1 MPPAPPLTPVV
12 LAHGLLGVGDVG
24 VGPLRLSYFHKI
36 DRAVAARGHPVITP
50 RVHPTGGIE
59 TRAAQLKQ
67 QILRSLDD
75 LHRRG
80 KLPAGGKCVV
90 IGHSMGGLDAR
101 FMLTHLGMA
110 DRVSALVT
118 VATPHRGSPFADWTL
133 RHFDARLGIAR
144 RAAFFGLDM
153 RAWADLTGDFCR
165 RFNAITPDAPG
176 VAYLSVGAGRP
187 TLRTSPF
194 LMVSQKIIEA
204 AEGLNDGLVS
214 VASARWG
221 EYLGTWPADHLHTIN
236 KRFVFER
243 AGDRTGD
250 ITPRYLEILDT
261 LAGRGLLQAGP
272 QRGPG
277 RVVRTPGPEPRCGPA
292 S

>member
-1 MPPAPPLTPVV
+1 MPEVTATPVV

-24 VGPLRLSYFHKI
+24 VGPVRFSYFHKI
-36 DRAVAARGHPVITP
+36 DRAIAARGHPVVTP

-59 TRAAQLKQ
+59 TRAAQFKQ

-75 LHRRG
+75 LGRRG
-80 KLPAGGKCVV
+80 KLPADGKCVV

-101 FMLTHLGMA
+101 FMLSHLGMA
-110 DRVSALVT
+110 GRVSALVT
-118 VATPHRGSPFADWTL
+118 VSTPHRGSPFADWTL
-133 RHFDARLGIAR
+133 KHFDTRLGIAR
-144 RAAFFGLDM
+144 RAAFLGLDM

-165 RFNAITPDAPG
+165 RFNDRTPDAPG
-176 VAYLSVGAGRP
+176 VRYLSVGAGRP

-214 VASARWG
+214 VASAKWG

-250 ITPRYLEILDT
+250 ITPRYLAVLDELTART
-261 LAGRGLLQAGP
+261 LLL
-272 QRGPG
+272 
-277 RVVRTPGPEPRCGPA
+277 
-292 S
+292 

>member
-1 MPPAPPLTPVV
+1 M

-24 VGPLRLSYFHKI
+24 VGPVRFSYFHKI
-36 DRAVAARGHPVITP
+36 DRAIAERGHPVVVP

-59 TRAAQLKQ
+59 TRAAQLKG

-75 LHRRG
+75 LERRG
-80 KLPAGGKCVV
+80 KLPARGKCVV

-101 FMLTHLGMA
+101 FMLSHLGMA
-110 DRVSALVT
+110 DRVAALVT

-133 RHFDARLGIAR
+133 RHFDKPLGIAR
-144 RAAFFGLDM
+144 RAAFLGLDM
-153 RAWADLTGDFCR
+153 RAWADLTGEFCR
-165 RFNAITPDAPG
+165 RFNAATPDAAG

-187 TLRTSPF
+187 TLRTTPF

-214 VASARWG
+214 VQSARWG
-221 EYLGTWPADHLHTIN
+221 EYLGTWAADHLHTIN

-243 AGDRTGD
+243 SGDRTGD

-261 LAGRGLLQAGP
+261 L
-272 QRGPG
+272 
-277 RVVRTPGPEPRCGPA
+277 ERCGFL
-292 S
+292 

>member
-1 MPPAPPLTPVV
+1 MTRDKGLPTPVI

-24 VGPLRLSYFHKI
+24 VGPVRFSYFHKI
-36 DRAVAARGHPVITP
+36 DRAIAARGHPVVTP
-50 RVHPTGGIE
+50 RVHPTGGIQ
-59 TRAAQLKQ
+59 TRAAQLKM

-75 LHRRG
+75 LDRRG
-80 KLPAGGKCVV
+80 RLPADGRCVV

-101 FMLTHLGMA
+101 FMLARLGMA

-118 VATPHRGSPFADWTL
+118 VCTPHRGSPFADWTL
-133 RHFDARLGIAR
+133 KHFDKPLGLAR
-144 RAAFFGLDM
+144 RAAFLGLDM

-165 RFNAITPDAPG
+165 RFNAVTPDVPG
-176 VAYLSVGAGRP
+176 VAYFSVGAGRA
-187 TLRTSPF
+187 TLRTTPF

-214 VASARWG
+214 VQSARWG

-236 KRFVFER
+236 KRFVIER

-250 ITPRYLEILDT
+250 ITPRYLGLLDV
-261 LAGRGLLQAGP
+261 LADRGLLAVSPAG
-272 QRGPG
+272 
-277 RVVRTPGPEPRCGPA
+277 RTI
-292 S
+292 